1 MGCNFIV
8 VKDVTGAQ
16 PGDHF
21 DAPEIAAHNV
31 DVHSFRRYAGTSTG
45 RESFTFMSLPDLAV
59 DESE

>member
-1 MGCNFIV
+1 M
-8 VKDVTGAQ
+8 KDVTGAQ